1 MRNAYITGQG
11 RVNIVKVLPDSKPV
25 MDSKVLMVCTR
36 GIKDVY
42 SCFCFGSEK
51 TPWTRPRRWCLL
63 MLFVMIG
70 MSFFI
75 FYNSS
80 PQMSWPVWMK
90 FEMTRSRTSQSHYN
104 VADGNVSIFT
114 GLCHLE
120 RKATVKMSK
129 EKSTI
134 CLFFF
139 FFFWLLLL
147 TVSDSSNALKCS

>member
-1 MRNAYITGQG
+1 M
-11 RVNIVKVLPDSKPV
+11 LPDSKPV

-36 GIKDVY
+36 GITDVY
-42 SCFCFGSEK
+42 SCFCFSSEK
-51 TPWTRPRRWCLL
+51 SPWTRPRRWCLL

-70 MSFFI
+70 MSLFI

-80 PQMSWPVWMK
+80 PRVSWPVWMK
-90 FEMTRSRTSQSHYN
+90 FEMTRSWTSQSHYN

-120 RKATVKMSK
+120 RKATVMSK

-134 CLFFF
+134 YPFFF
-139 FFFWLLLL
+139 LLLLL
-147 TVSDSSNALKCS
+147 TVSDSSNAIKCF